1 MGGVDKWVRGFVGG
15 LGQILAL
22 VAWIAWVP
30 KILVCVARVEI
41 FAWVGWVHKS
51 LAWVAWVE
59 ILVWVVWLAWIKKV
73 TWVNVLSF
81 NHTLYEK
88 KCVFYRTWYNCT
100 NQIQQVLQLFFVI
113 LTLFRASLIQMK
125 PVCNA
130 FLDLFSNLIS
140 LVFFKNYGYLF
151 FLTCKN
157 NQKNYE
163 RAESE

>member
-22 VAWIAWVP
+22 VAWVAWVP

-59 ILVWVVWLAWIKKV
+59 ILVWVVWIKKV

>member
-1 MGGVDKWVRGFVGG
+1 MSCH
-15 LGQILAL
+15 LIILYT
-22 VAWIAWVP
+22 
-30 KILVCVARVEI
+30 
-41 FAWVGWVHKS
+41 
-51 LAWVAWVE
+51 
-59 ILVWVVWLAWIKKV
+59 KKK
-73 TWVNVLSF
+73 
-81 NHTLYEK
+81 Y
-88 KCVFYRTWYNCT
+88 VFYRTWYNCT

-163 RAESE
+163 RAESEQKRKNKKKQYLIAKKNLKKSKFRTPPPSLFPFMHKHPILIEADPTLGRP